1 MRNGKID
8 IIIPA
13 YNVKDDLLF
22 TCLSS
27 IATQTLR
34 DISKVTIVDDAST
47 V

>member
-13 YNVKDDLLF
+13 YNVKDELLF

-34 DISKVTIVDDAST
+34 DISKITIVDDASI